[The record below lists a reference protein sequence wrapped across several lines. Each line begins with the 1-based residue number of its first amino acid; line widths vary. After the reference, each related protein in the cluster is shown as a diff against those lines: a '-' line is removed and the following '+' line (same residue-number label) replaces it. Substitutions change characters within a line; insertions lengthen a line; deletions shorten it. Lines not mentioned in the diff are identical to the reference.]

1 MSETLTVEVDG
12 LRDRDDAEELID
24 HLAENGIRRDA
35 MSVVEDS
42 DSE

>member
-1 MSETLTVEVDG
+1 MSDSPTVRIDG

-24 HLAENGIRRDA
+24 HLTDSGIRRDA
-35 MSVVEDS
+35 ISIEDD